1 MTFEEFI
8 LTILA
13 AGYSFHYLNLVGHID
28 GMVVYY
34 PDKTAG
40 VIDFPRESIYDNA
53 WDERMD
59 ELSQNM
65 QIVI

>member
-8 LTILA
+8 LTILS
-13 AGYSFHYLNLVGHID
+13 AGYSFHYLNLIGNVD

-40 VIDFPRESIYDNA
+40 VIDFPRECIHDND
-53 WDERMD
+53 WDSRFE

>member
-1 MTFEEFI
+1 MTFEEFV

-13 AGYSFHYLNLVGHID
+13 AGYSFHYLNLMGNLD

-34 PDKTAG
+34 PDKTASI
-40 VIDFPRESIYDNA
+40 IDFPRECIYDNE
-53 WDERMD
+53 WDSRID
-59 ELSQNM
+59 ELSNNM